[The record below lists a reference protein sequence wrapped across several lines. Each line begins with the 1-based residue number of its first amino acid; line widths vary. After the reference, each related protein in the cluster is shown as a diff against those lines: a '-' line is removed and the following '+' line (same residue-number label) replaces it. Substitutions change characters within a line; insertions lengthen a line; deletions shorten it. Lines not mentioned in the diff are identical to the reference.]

1 GDCAKEG
8 EVCSWGKKC
17 CDLDNFYCPMEFIPH
32 CKKYKPYVPV
42 TTSFNCAK
50 EGEVCGW
57 GSKCCHG
64 LDCPLAFIPYC
75 EKYRGRN
82 D

>member
-1 GDCAKEG
+1 
-8 EVCSWGKKC
+8 
-17 CDLDNFYCPMEFIPH
+17 
-32 CKKYKPYVPV
+32 
-42 TTSFNCAK
+42 NCAK

-75 EKYRGRN
+75 EKYR
-82 D
+82 